1 MLKAYRYRI
10 YPNNKQRE
18 FFAKT
23 FGSCR
28 FVWNKM
34 LEEKLKAL
42 ENKEKIPQITPAK
55 YKKEFPFLKEIDS
68 LALAN
73 VQLQLEKAFKNH
85 FKNKKHFGLPKF
97 KKKKDKQSYTTNN
110 VNNSIKVDF
119 EKGLLYLPK
128 IKSGVKIKLHRQFTG
143 KIKSATITKTKS
155 GKYYVSILVE
165 EENSIQPSSSNNL
178 VCGIDVGIET
188 FATITNDKGT
198 TKIEYPKYLI
208 KAEKRLVRL
217 QRQLSR
223 KQKGS
228 KNHEKTR
235 QRLAKTHEYI
245 KNSREDFLHK
255 ISKAIIDD
263 NQVVVVEDLNVKG
276 LIKTRLSKHITDNS
290 WSRFIT
296 YLSYKAQWYGRT
308 IIYADRFYPSS
319 KICNVCGY
327 KNDRL
332 TLSVRR
338 WSCPICGTTH
348 DRDENASKN
357 LYKIGLTHLT
367 SGRVGTIQTQ
377 ACGAGSI
384 GGMDIYPVYEI
395 SSNEAGS
402 SHFYKWE

>member
-10 YPNNKQRE
+10 YPNREQQE

-28 FVWNKM
+28 FIWNKM

-55 YKKEFPFLKEIDS
+55 YKKEYPFLKEVDS

-73 VQLQLEKAFKNH
+73 VQLQLEKAFKNF
-85 FKNKKHFGLPKF
+85 FKNKKHFGLPNF

-110 VNNSIKVDF
+110 QSTTVSIDI

-128 IKSGVKIKLHRQFTG
+128 IKSGIKIKLHRQFNG
-143 KIKSATITKTKS
+143 KIKSTTITKTKS
-155 GKYYVSILVE
+155 GKYYVSVLVE
-165 EENSIQPSSSNNL
+165 EDNSIQPSYSNNL

-188 FATITNDKGT
+188 FAVITNDKGT

-208 KAEKRLVRL
+208 KVEKRLVRL
-217 QRQLSR
+217 QRQLSK

-228 KNHEKTR
+228 KNYEKTR
-235 QRLAKTHEYI
+235 QRLAKLHEYI

-276 LIKTRLSKHITDNS
+276 LLKTNLAKQITDSS
-290 WSRFIT
+290 WSKFIK

-308 IIYADRFYPSS
+308 IIYADKFYPSS
-319 KICNVCGY
+319 KTCNICGY

-332 TLSVRR
+332 TLCIRQ
-338 WSCPICGTTH
+338 WTCPICGTHH
-348 DRDENASKN
+348 DRDENASIN
-357 LYKIGLTHLT
+357 LYKIGLTQLT
-367 SGRVGTIQTQ
+367 SGRVGTTRT
-377 ACGAGSI
+377 
-384 GGMDIYPVYEI
+384 
-395 SSNEAGS
+395 
-402 SHFYKWE
+402 